1 MRLVFRKR
9 HSTQTNIEDVMINRR
24 TILLSAAALAFTVSA
39 ASAQDYKTKYPELT
53 FAVVPAENAS
63 GVTERWAPFVAYL
76 SKELGV
82 KVNLRIANDYA
93 AVIEGQRS
101 GNIQIA
107 SYGSA
112 SFARARLTGVATD
125 AFANDINIDGSTG
138 YYSVFFV
145 KANSAYKSID
155 NLKGKNLGLVDP
167 NSTSGNNVPRF
178 ELDKMGIS
186 DADTYFSKVVFTGSH
201 ENALLALSQGTVDVA
216 ANQWTNDNDSTLAQM
231 LTKGMLK
238 GADGAALKKEDF
250 RIIHKSAPIINGPYA
265 YSSDLPQDLKAAI
278 VKAFTDAP
286 TKDKAAFDKLSDG
299 QKKGFHAATTKDWDA
314 TIDLI
319 KFVDALRKKKA
330 S

>member
-1 MRLVFRKR
+1 
-9 HSTQTNIEDVMINRR
+9 MINRR
-24 TILLSAAALAFTVSA
+24 SILLSAAALAFAATS
-39 ASAQDYKTKYPELT
+39 ASAQDYKAKYPELT
-53 FAVVPAENAS
+53 FAIIPAENAS

-101 GNIQIA
+101 GNIHIA

-112 SFARARLTGVATD
+112 SFARARLTGVKTD

-145 KANSAYKSID
+145 KANSAYKTID

-216 ANQWTNDNDSTLAQM
+216 ANQWTNDNDSTLQQM

-238 GADGAALKKEDF
+238 NADGSAMKKEDF

-265 YSSDLPQDLKAAI
+265 YSSNLPEELKVAI
-278 VKAFTDAP
+278 AKAFVDAP
-286 TKDKAAFDKLSDG
+286 TKDKAAFDRLSDG

>member
-1 MRLVFRKR
+1 M
-9 HSTQTNIEDVMINRR
+9 TIDRR
-24 TILLSAAALAFTVSA
+24 SILLAAATLAFT
-39 ASAQDYKTKYPELT
+39 ASTALAQDYKAKYPELT

-63 GVTERWAPFVAYL
+63 GVTERWTPFVAYL

-93 AVIEGQRS
+93 AVIEGQRA

-112 SFARARLTGVATD
+112 SFARARLTGVKTD
-125 AFANDINIDGSTG
+125 AFANDINADGSTG

-145 KANSAYKSID
+145 KAASPYKSID
-155 NLKGKNLGLVDP
+155 ELKGKNLGLVDP

-186 DADTYFSKVVFTGSH
+186 DADAYFGKVVFTGSH
-201 ENALLALSQGTVDVA
+201 ENAILALAQGTVDVA
-216 ANQWTNDNDSTLAQM
+216 ANQWTNDDDSTLAQM
-231 LTKGMLK
+231 LHKGMLK
-238 GADGAALKKEDF
+238 NSDGSAMKKDDF

-265 YSSDLPQDLKAAI
+265 YNSDLPEDLKAAI
-278 VKAFTDAP
+278 AKAFMDAP
-286 TKDKAAFDKLSDG
+286 TKDKAAFDRLSDG
-299 QKKGFHAATTKDWDA
+299 QKKGFHAATTKDWDG
-314 TIDLI
+314 TIELI

>member
-1 MRLVFRKR
+1 
-9 HSTQTNIEDVMINRR
+9 MINRR
-24 TILLSAAALAFTVSA
+24 TILLSAAALAFTASA
-39 ASAQDYKTKYPELT
+39 ASAQDYKTKFPELT
-53 FAVVPAENAS
+53 FAIIPAENAS
-63 GVTERWAPFVAYL
+63 GVTERWAPFISYL

-112 SFARARLTGVATD
+112 SFARARMTGVKTD
-125 AFANDINIDGSTG
+125 AFANDINLDGSTG
-138 YYSVFFV
+138 YYSVLFV
-145 KANSAYKSID
+145 KANSAYKTVD
-155 NLKGKNLGLVDP
+155 DLKGKNLGLVDP

-178 ELDKMGIS
+178 ELDKMGIT

-265 YSSDLPQDLKAAI
+265 YSSELPEDLKAAI
-278 VKAFTDAP
+278 AKAFTDAP